1 MSDIRLGIVGTNFI
15 SDWLCECVAPTPGIR
30 CTAVY
35 SRREETGRA
44 FADKYGIDSV
54 FTDYDRFLAGP
65 IDAVYVANPNF
76 LHEEFTRR
84 ALMADKHVLVE
95 KPAALTADG
104 YRELLSLADS
114 QKKIL
119 VEAIRPG
126 FDPAMDAIRSSL
138 PEIGEIRRFCFDF
151 CQYSS
156 RYDRY
161 KEGTILNAFQPAL
174 GNAAIMDIGVY
185 PIHCC
190 VKLFGA
196 PRRIQSQSLMLPNG
210 MEGMG
215 TVLLDYGSFQGT
227 IFYSKINDSA
237 APSTICGEAGDIVIG
252 KLNALDGVTLH
263 KRGHGEKVLIAARTE
278 NNMIYEVAAFVRMI
292 RGEASPEPVNS
303 DTLNALSIID
313 TVRKQNGIVFA

>member
-1 MSDIRLGIVGTNFI
+1 MQNIRLGIVGTNFI
-15 SDWLCECVAPTPGIR
+15 SDWLCECVAPTPGIE

-35 SRREETGRA
+35 SRSEETGRA
-44 FADKYGIDSV
+44 FADKHGISSV
-54 FTDYDRFLAGP
+54 FTDYDAFLAGS

-84 ALMADKHVLVE
+84 ALLADKHVLLE

-104 YRELLSLADS
+104 YRELLALAHDRG
-114 QKKIL
+114 KIL

-126 FDPAMDAIRSSL
+126 FDPAMDTIRAAMGK
-138 PEIGEIRRFCFDF
+138 IGEIRRVCFDY

-156 RYDRY
+156 RYDRF

-185 PIHCC
+185 PLHCC
-190 VKLFGA
+190 VKLFGE
-196 PRRIQSQSLMLPNG
+196 PKRIQSQSLLLSNG

-215 TVLLDYGSFQGT
+215 TVLMDYGSFHAT

-237 APSTICGEAGDIVIG
+237 APSTICGETGSITIG
-252 KLNALDGVTLH
+252 KLNALDGVTLR
-263 KRGHGEKVLIAARTE
+263 KRGGNEAILIGHRTE
-278 NNMIYEVAAFVRMI
+278 NNMIYEVAEFVRMI
-292 RGEASPEPVNS
+292 RGEASPETVNR
-303 DTLNALSIID
+303 DTLTTLTVID
-313 TVRKQNGIVFA
+313 TVRKQNGIEFA